1 MATIITFSSSVTFW
15 FFLIFFSFLSLK
27 TISQPR
33 VNHLHT
39 FCNNQ
44 NFTEDSSYDTNRK
57 STLKYLHAT
66 TSDATYLSV
75 TKGLSPDIVYGM
87 YHCRGDLTKWSKST
101 CRICVRTAVTQ
112 ISRTCTSQK
121 EAIIYY
127 EECMVR
133 YSDYSFFGLL
143 ETSPKFLTSSPS
155 NFPDKS
161 SFGETLSGK
170 MDKLITR
177 AASTTL
183 WPEPYLAQD
192 QQRVN
197 DFDSS
202 YVVESVVQCSPDID
216 PGNCT
221 ACLRLAVQD
230 ILDCC
235 SRSRTAQNFLPKCLV
250 RYNTSSLPLNDPTP
264 RPSLGVIK
272 GEHSIS
278 FIYNLISFLK

>member
-1 MATIITFSSSVTFW
+1 
-15 FFLIFFSFLSLK
+15 
-27 TISQPR
+27 
-33 VNHLHT
+33 
-39 FCNNQ
+39 
-44 NFTEDSSYDTNRK
+44 
-57 STLKYLHAT
+57 
-66 TSDATYLSV
+66 
-75 TKGLSPDIVYGM
+75 M
-87 YHCRGDLTKWSKST
+87 YHCRGDIAKWSKSR
-101 CRICVRTAVTQ
+101 CRICVRTAITL
-112 ISRTCTSQK
+112 ISRSCSNQK

-161 SFGETLSGK
+161 RFGETLSSK
-170 MDKLITR
+170 MEKLITK

-216 PGNCT
+216 SGNCT
-221 ACLRLAVQD
+221 TCLRLAVQD

-235 SRSRTAQNFLPKCLV
+235 SRSRTALNFLPKCLV
-250 RYNTSSLPLNDPTP
+250 RYNTSSLPLNDPKTPKP

-272 GEHSIS
+272 GNKIFERTFTAVITASA
-278 FIYNLISFLK
+278 LALVGL